1 MTEVR
6 STEPW
11 HVTVQQDWPPPT
23 PPERAWQPRADLTT
37 AALMAVLLALFAP
50 LVGLLW
56 AHLSPELS
64 VTQVLSGSEVPFKA
78 EIGDDVWFLL
88 LAGLAGA
95 LTGAVAYTVG
105 GRGPGVVLGLV
116 FGGLGAAAVA
126 ARVGFLAQ
134 RAHLLGQMRSH
145 GVNPLYY
152 DALEFKLRA
161 LGVVTA
167 WPIAAVAV
175 FMIVAAFRDDHR

>member
-1 MTEVR
+1 MR
-6 STEPW
+6 SQEPW
-11 HVTVQQDWPPPT
+11 HVAVPHDWAPPE
-23 PPERAWQPRADLTT
+23 PPERAWQPREDLTI
-37 AALMAVLLALFAP
+37 AALMVVLLALFAP
-50 LVGLLW
+50 LIGLLW
-56 AHLSPELS
+56 AHVSPELS
-64 VTQVLSGSEVPFKA
+64 VTKVLSGSEVPFKA

-88 LAGLAGA
+88 IAGLAGA
-95 LTGAVAYTVG
+95 ATGWVAYAVG

-134 RAHLLGQMRSH
+134 RAHLLGQMRAH

-175 FMIVAAFRDDHR
+175 FVLVAAIRGEQR

>member
-11 HVTVQQDWPPPT
+11 HVTVQPDWPPPT
-23 PPERAWQPRADLTT
+23 PPERAWQPRTDLTT

-78 EIGDDVWFLL
+78 EIGDDVWFLF

-95 LTGAVAYTVG
+95 LTGAVACTVG

-152 DALEFKLRA
+152 GALEFKLRA

-175 FMIVAAFRDDHR
+175 FMIVTAFRDDHR